1 MVHST
6 RQRPSRAS
14 SCPTLP
20 SGDIAGTDMETGSL
34 QAVGEPRRTGDTG
47 EAAQGMS
54 RILVNWQRT
63 KASRTLDRISSGLH
77 WLGRWLLRF
86 VLRTIRAFLAGVG
99 AFALLVLGLA
109 RSVGIEQVGAEALL
123 GVLLTGGVIGVMLQR
138 SFKRFALL
146 RRAGELLTLR
156 VAVLAATE

>member
-1 MVHST
+1 
-6 RQRPSRAS
+6 
-14 SCPTLP
+14 
-20 SGDIAGTDMETGSL
+20 
-34 QAVGEPRRTGDTG
+34 
-47 EAAQGMS
+47 MS

-63 KASRTLDRISSGLH
+63 KASRTLDRISSGLR

-99 AFALLVLGLA
+99 AFALLVLGLGRA
-109 RSVGIEQVGAEALL
+109 VGIEHVEIEALL
-123 GVLLTGGVIGVMLQR
+123 GLLMTGGLVGVVLQR

>member
-6 RQRPSRAS
+6 PQRPSGAS

-47 EAAQGMS
+47 EATQGIS
-54 RILVNWQRT
+54 RILANWQRT
-63 KASRTLDRISSGLH
+63 KASRVIDRISSGLR

-86 VLRTIRAFLAGVG
+86 VLRTIRTFLAGVG
-99 AFALLVLGLA
+99 AFSLLVLGLA
-109 RSVGIEQVGAEALL
+109 RSVGIEQVSAARW
-123 GVLLTGGVIGVMLQR
+123 R
-138 SFKRFALL
+138 STFSR
-146 RRAGELLTLR
+146 
-156 VAVLAATE
+156 

>member
-34 QAVGEPRRTGDTG
+34 QAVGEPRWTGDTG
-47 EAAQGMS
+47 EATQGIS

-63 KASRTLDRISSGLH
+63 KASRVIDRISSGLR

-86 VLRTIRAFLAGVG
+86 VLRTIRTFLAGVG
-99 AFALLVLGLA
+99 AFSLLVLGLA
-109 RSVGIEQVGAEALL
+109 RSVGIEQVSAARW
-123 GVLLTGGVIGVMLQR
+123 R
-138 SFKRFALL
+138 STFSR
-146 RRAGELLTLR
+146 
-156 VAVLAATE
+156 